1 MKTPKPVCKAFTL
14 PGSNGYNLVLAET
27 VERKEIEVSIQ
38 NHSHLEVATVRITGE
53 QFQLLCRMDSS
64 YDGLEVLKL
73 LKPLEDDPAEVV
85 AAAVALL
92 DEDRREE

>member
-1 MKTPKPVCKAFTL
+1 
-14 PGSNGYNLVLAET
+14 

-64 YDGLEVLKL
+64 YDGLEVR
-73 LKPLEDDPAEVV
+73 KPVVDAEYPEVGEI
-85 AAAVALL
+85 AAV
-92 DEDRREE
+92 EPMQG